1 MRIGIITQPLNAN
14 YGGILQNYALQQVLL
29 RMGHS
34 PVTIDFL
41 PDRHL
46 GDRIKHLVWSFLHFK
61 KPNKW
66 IFRYR
71 RSGFAKRFIRKNILA
86 THIVQ
91 KYRTGTVKFYRLQAL
106 IAGSDQIWRP
116 KYNSYLEDM
125 FFSFAEKLPVKK
137 IVYGA
142 SFGTDE
148 WEYSPKMTEDCRT
161 LARRIVAVSVREK
174 SGIALCRR
182 HFGIEAQLVLDPT
195 LLLDAAN
202 YEQLCAHIPHSEHA
216 FLAVYLLDVDEH
228 LTAEI
233 EKTGKSLD
241 LPIRVFSSEPDASLT
256 VEGWL
261 AMFRDAK
268 YVITD
273 SFHGTVFSII
283 FNKPFVAIGNCTRG
297 MSRFHSLLEQFGLEE
312 RLSTTSLTDILL
324 HPILWDEVNERKRA
338 LGECSIRFLENN
350 LSTH

>member
-34 PVTIDFL
+34 PVTIDLL
-41 PDRHL
+41 PDKHL

-61 KPNKW
+61 QPNKC
-66 IFRYR
+66 FFLYG
-71 RSGFAKRFIRKNILA
+71 RSGFAQRFIRKNIVA

-91 KYRTGTVKFYRLQAL
+91 KYRAGTVKFYRLQAL

-116 KYNSYLEDM
+116 KYNSYPEDM
-125 FFSFAEKLPVKK
+125 FFRFAEKLPVKK

-161 LARRIVAVSVREK
+161 LARRIAAVSVREK
-174 SGIALCRR
+174 SGIALCRH

-195 LLLDAAN
+195 LLLDTAD
-202 YEQLCAHIPHSEHA
+202 YEQLCAHIPHSEQA
-216 FLAVYLLDVDEH
+216 FLAAYLLDVDEQI
-228 LTAEI
+228 TAEI
-233 EKTGKSLD
+233 EKTGKSLN

-283 FNKPFVAIGNCTRG
+283 FNKPFVAIGNCSRG
-297 MSRFHSLLEQFGLEE
+297 MSRFHSLLEQFGLED
-312 RLSTTSLTDILL
+312 RLSEDFSSEVLQKPIQWARINSLRHILK
-324 HPILWDEVNERKRA
+324 EK
-338 LGECSIRFLENN
+338 SIRFLENG
-350 LSTH
+350 LRCG